1 MPKKIKKEAPRLSP
15 KRHDVYRVVLAF
27 GPSTV
32 REVMQHFPH
41 DNLNNINT
49 IIHSLAVLKILQKG
63 DSRRCRISHRERMTW
78 QVTGANAPVRMPDR
92 GSKLLLIEE
101 QYRVTYF
108 HLARLCHYLDQ
119 VFEGKAR
126 LDQGKRFLEEA
137 RREGKSPESLDI
149 FNEGRRV

>member
-1 MPKKIKKEAPRLSP
+1 MSKKVKLAPQLSP
-15 KRHDVYRVVLAF
+15 KRHDVYRVIMAF

-32 REVMQHFPH
+32 REIMQHFPK

-49 IIHSLAVLKILQKG
+49 IVHSLAGLKLIQKG

-78 QVTGANAPVRMPDR
+78 EVTGANAPVRMPDR

-101 QYRVTYF
+101 AYRVTYF
-108 HLARLCHYLDQ
+108 HLARLCDYLDL

-126 LDQGKRFLEEA
+126 LDQGKRFLAEA
-137 RREGKSPESLDI
+137 RKEGKSPEALDI